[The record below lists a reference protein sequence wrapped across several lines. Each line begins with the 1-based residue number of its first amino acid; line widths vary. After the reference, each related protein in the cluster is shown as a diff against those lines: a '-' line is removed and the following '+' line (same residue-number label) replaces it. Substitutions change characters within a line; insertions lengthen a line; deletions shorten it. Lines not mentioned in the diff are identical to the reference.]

1 MHSTANLEASLLVTF
16 VAYRWD
22 VIQHLLFRIH
32 MYENRSPYYAK
43 REMTRTQYEDEGR
56 DYTAQ
61 QLQKLREHLNQ
72 NSGDMWR
79 LGHGRNQTEGFMRGN
94 EHVVRTF
101 PDARPSRL
109 AGFGSLLLQAFLSTM
124 VLAVSAMAVLDYNP
138 LRDIDSAMPFPA
150 AQDCA
155 LQNENLM
162 ACVEQDAS
170 ACQPLMDALGRCQ
183 ERRSG

>member
-1 MHSTANLEASLLVTF
+1 
-16 VAYRWD
+16 
-22 VIQHLLFRIH
+22 
-32 MYENRSPYYAK
+32 
-43 REMTRTQYEDEGR
+43 MTRTQYEDEAR

-79 LGHGRNQTEGFMRGN
+79 LDHGRNQTEGFMRGN

-138 LRDIDSAMPFPA
+138 LRDVDSAAPSPA
-150 AQDCA
+150 ARECEQ
-155 LQNENLM
+155 LKENLI
-162 ACVEQDAS
+162 ACLKQGDSE
-170 ACQPLMDALGRCQ
+170 CKPLMDAVGQC
-183 ERRSG
+183 